1 MFIGLILAILI
12 VVVYAMHVSKKY
24 ALRGE
29 LEELEQR
36 ISKLE
41 NLRTNESGERRIEMK
56 ADLSE
61 DEVRKALDQVKHP
74 AIDHTLIELGIV
86 KEVSVIGNSVTITLA
101 FPSAGIPI
109 EDRLINSVREPVEEL
124 GVEVEVKTT
133 LMNPEE
139 VQKFLAMEQEAW
151 KGLSASA

>member
-12 VVVYAMHVSKKY
+12 VVGYAMHVSKKY
-24 ALRGE
+24 ALKGE

-41 NLRTNESGERRIEMK
+41 NSRTNESGKGGQKM
-56 ADLSE
+56 ATYLSE
-61 DEVRKALDQVKHP
+61 EEVRKALDQVKHP
-74 AIDHTLIELGIV
+74 AIDLTLVELGIV

-109 EDRLINSVREPVEEL
+109 EDRLINSVREPVEKL
-124 GVEVEVKTT
+124 GAEVEVKTT
-133 LMNPEE
+133 LMEPAE
-139 VQKFLAMEQEAW
+139 VQKFLALEQEAW
-151 KGLSASA
+151 KGL